1 MSAAMN
7 VNGTV
12 LAVIVAMAVITST
25 SRIAGYWL
33 SGRIVI
39 SERLETAM
47 NLIPGTILTA
57 LVAPAIV
64 TEGIGGVASAAA
76 AVVVMR
82 KTGNLIVTLLAG
94 VGVLLIF
101 RNLV

>member
-1 MSAAMN
+1 MS
-7 VNGTV
+7 VDGSV
-12 LAVIVAMAVITST
+12 LAIILAMAMITVA
-25 SRIAGYWL
+25 SRLGGYWL
-33 SGRIVI
+33 SGRIALDGRT
-39 SERLETAM
+39 EAAL

-64 TEGIGGVASAAA
+64 TEGIGGAAA
-76 AVVVMR
+76 AGVAVVMMR

-94 VGVLLIF
+94 VGVLMVF